1 MTPPLGG
8 DVFARA
14 SLRLAAL
21 FAVIVVALILVSGL
35 VLYRSISGDLQ
46 RVITSRPSNGETEH
60 VRVSRSVTRLRWQL
74 AVIDGLAILAVGG
87 AGLWYARRT
96 LRPVRE
102 TYAAQKRFIA
112 DASHELRTP
121 LAIMQADFEVSLR
134 GGEVDEAARPV
145 LESGLEE
152 VGRMS
157 VIVDDLLLLSRI
169 DAHQEELSFKDV
181 DLGALVATAIEPLR
195 SLAEGGGVGLTVEAP
210 KGTATVSADAA
221 HLERA
226 VRNVVKNAVEV
237 SPEGGTVT
245 VRVAAE
251 NGQALVSVADEGPG
265 MTPSQADHVF
275 DRFYRVDAA
284 RSSEGGSG
292 LGLAIVAWTVRAHGG
307 ATTVASGGGGDHHG
321 GGGGGTLM
329 TIALPLSRH
338 ARPEAP
344 A

>member
-1 MTPPLGG
+1 MTSPPSG

-21 FAVIVVALILVSGL
+21 FAVIVVALLLVSGL
-35 VLYRSISGDLQ
+35 VLYRSVSIDLQ
-46 RVITSRPSNGETEH
+46 NAIANKTTKHETEQER
-60 VRVSRSVTRLRWQL
+60 VNQSVSRLRLQL
-74 AVIDGLAILAVGG
+74 VVIDGIAILAVGG
-87 AGLWYARRT
+87 VGLWYARRT
-96 LRPVRE
+96 LRPIRE
-102 TYAAQKRFIA
+102 TYAAQKRFVA

-134 GGEVDEAARPV
+134 AGEVDEAARPV

-157 VIVDDLLLLSRI
+157 AIVDDLLMLSRI
-169 DAHQEELSFKDV
+169 DAHQEELRFADL
-181 DLGALVATAIEPLR
+181 DLGALVRAAVEPLR
-195 SLAEGGGVGLTVEAP
+195 ALAERGGVGLAVEAP
-210 KGTATVSADAA
+210 EGVATVSGDAA

-237 SPEGGTVT
+237 SPQGGTVT

-251 NGQALVSVADEGPG
+251 NGRALVSVADEGPG
-265 MTPSQADHVF
+265 IAPAQAEHIF

-292 LGLAIVAWTVRAHGG
+292 LGLTIVDWTVRAHGG
-307 ATTVASGGGGDHHG
+307 EVSVASGGNGDHHG
-321 GGGGGTLM
+321 GRGGGTLM

-338 ARPEAP
+338 A
-344 A
+344 

>member
-1 MTPPLGG
+1 MTRPPAG

-21 FAVIVVALILVSGL
+21 FAVIVVALIVVSGL
-35 VLYRSISGDLQ
+35 VLYRSVSIDLQ
-46 RVITSRPSNGETEH
+46 NAIANTTTKHETEQER
-60 VRVSRSVTRLRWQL
+60 VNQSVSRLRLQL
-74 AVIDGLAILAVGG
+74 VVIDGIAILAVGG
-87 AGLWYARRT
+87 VGLWYARRT
-96 LRPVRE
+96 LRPIRE
-102 TYAAQKRFIA
+102 TYAAQKRFVA

-134 GGEVDEAARPV
+134 AGEVDEAARPV

-157 VIVDDLLLLSRI
+157 AIVDDLLMLSRI
-169 DAHQEELSFKDV
+169 DAHQEELRFADL
-181 DLGALVATAIEPLR
+181 DLGALVRDAAEPLR
-195 SLAEGGGVGLTVEAP
+195 ALAERGGVGLTVEVPEGA
-210 KGTATVSADAA
+210 ATVSGDAA

-237 SPEGGTVT
+237 SPQGGTVT

-251 NGQALVSVADEGPG
+251 NGRALVSVADEGPG
-265 MTPSQADHVF
+265 MTPDQAEHIF

-292 LGLAIVAWTVRAHGG
+292 LGLTIVDWTVRAHGG
-307 ATTVASGGGGDHHG
+307 EVSVASGGGGDHHG
-321 GGGGGTLM
+321 GRGGGTWM

-338 ARPEAP
+338 P
-344 A
+344 

>member
-1 MTPPLGG
+1 MTPPPSG

-14 SLRLAAL
+14 SFRLAAL
-21 FAVIVVALILVSGL
+21 FAVIVVLLILVSGL
-35 VLYRSISGDLQ
+35 VLYRSISTDLQ
-46 RVITSRPSNGETEH
+46 NAIANTTTKHETEQE
-60 VRVSRSVTRLRWQL
+60 RVNQSVTRLRLQL
-74 AVIDGLAILAVGG
+74 IVIDGLAILAVGG

-134 GGEVDEAARPV
+134 GDEVDAAARPV

-157 VIVDDLLLLSRI
+157 AIVDDLLLLSRI
-169 DAHQEELSFKDV
+169 DAHQEELGFKTL
-181 DLGALVATAIEPLR
+181 DLGALVRAAVEPLR
-195 SLAEGGGVGLTVEAP
+195 ALAERGDVELAVETP
-210 KGTATVSADAA
+210 EGAATISGDAA

-237 SPEGGTVT
+237 SPKGGTVT
-245 VRVAAE
+245 VRVTAA
-251 NGQALVSVADEGPG
+251 GGRALVSVADQGPG
-265 MTPSQADHVF
+265 MTPAQAEHIF
-275 DRFYRVDAA
+275 DRFYRVDTA
-284 RSSEGGSG
+284 RASEGGSG
-292 LGLAIVAWTVRAHGG
+292 LGLAIVDWTVRAHGG
-307 ATTVASGGGGDHHG
+307 ETTVASGAGGEHH

-329 TIALPLSRH
+329 TISLPLGRH
-338 ARPEAP
+338 S
-344 A
+344 

>member
-1 MTPPLGG
+1 MTPPPSG

-14 SLRLAAL
+14 SFRLAAL

-35 VLYRSISGDLQ
+35 VLYRSVSIDLQ
-46 RVITSRPSNGETEH
+46 NAIVNTTTKHETEQER
-60 VRVSRSVTRLRWQL
+60 VNQSVSRLRLQL
-74 AVIDGLAILAVGG
+74 VVIDGIAILAVGG
-87 AGLWYARRT
+87 VGLWYARRT
-96 LRPVRE
+96 LRPIRE
-102 TYAAQKRFIA
+102 TYAAQKRFVA

-134 GGEVDEAARPV
+134 VGEVGEAARPI

-157 VIVDDLLLLSRI
+157 AIVDDLLMLSRI
-169 DAHQEELSFKDV
+169 DAHQEELRFADL
-181 DLGALVATAIEPLR
+181 DLGALVRAAVEPLR
-195 SLAEGGGVGLTVEAP
+195 SLAEQGGVGLTVEAP
-210 KGTATVSADAA
+210 EGAATVSGDAA

-237 SPEGGTVT
+237 SPQGASVT

-251 NGQALVSVADEGPG
+251 NGRALVSVADEGPG
-265 MTPSQADHVF
+265 LTPDQAEHIF

-284 RSSEGGSG
+284 RSSAGGSG
-292 LGLAIVAWTVRAHGG
+292 LGLTIVDWTVRAHGG
-307 ATTVASGGGGDHHG
+307 DVSVASGGGGDHHG
-321 GGGGGTLM
+321 GRGTLM

-338 ARPEAP
+338 ARPRSP

>member
-1 MTPPLGG
+1 MTPPPSG

-14 SLRLAAL
+14 SFRLAAL
-21 FAVIVVALILVSGL
+21 FAVIVVLLILVSGL
-35 VLYRSISGDLQ
+35 VLYRSVSTDLQ
-46 RVITSRPSNGETEH
+46 NAIANKTTSRETEQER
-60 VRVSRSVTRLRWQL
+60 VNQSVSRLRLQL
-74 AVIDGLAILAVGG
+74 VVIDGLAILAVGG

-96 LRPVRE
+96 LRPIRE

-121 LAIMQADFEVSLR
+121 LAIMQAEFEVSLR
-134 GGEVDEAARPV
+134 GDHADEAARPV

-157 VIVDDLLLLSRI
+157 AIVDDLLMLSRI
-169 DAHQEELSFKDV
+169 DAHQEELAFKDLDV
-181 DLGALVATAIEPLR
+181 GTLARTAVEPLR
-195 SLAEGGGVGLTVEAP
+195 ALAERGGVGLTVEAP
-210 KGTATVSADAA
+210 DGTATVSGDAA

-237 SPEGGTVT
+237 SPHGGTVT

-265 MTPSQADHVF
+265 MTASQAEHVF
-275 DRFYRVDAA
+275 DRFYRADVA

-292 LGLAIVAWTVRAHGG
+292 LGLTIVAWTVRAHGG
-307 ATTVASGGGGDHHG
+307 ETTVASGGAGDHH
-321 GGGGGTLM
+321 GGGGTLM
-329 TIALPLSRH
+329 TIALPLSR
-338 ARPEAP
+338 RG
-344 A
+344 

>member
-1 MTPPLGG
+1 
-8 DVFARA
+8 
-14 SLRLAAL
+14 
-21 FAVIVVALILVSGL
+21 VVALIVVSGL
-35 VLYRSISGDLQ
+35 VLYRSVSIDLQ
-46 RVITSRPSNGETEH
+46 NAIANTTTKHETEQER
-60 VRVSRSVTRLRWQL
+60 VNQSVSRLRLQL
-74 AVIDGLAILAVGG
+74 VVIDGIAILAVGG
-87 AGLWYARRT
+87 VGLWYARRT
-96 LRPVRE
+96 LRPIRE
-102 TYAAQKRFIA
+102 TYAAQKRFVA

-157 VIVDDLLLLSRI
+157 AIVDDLLLLSRI
-169 DAHQEELSFKDV
+169 DAHQEELTFRDL
-181 DLGALVATAIEPLR
+181 DLGALVRAAVEPLR
-195 SLAEGGGVGLTVEAP
+195 ALAERSGVGLTVEAP
-210 KGTATVSADAA
+210 EGAAAVNGDAV

-237 SPEGGTVT
+237 SPHDATVS
-245 VRVAAE
+245 VRVTAE
-251 NGQALVSVADEGPG
+251 DGRALVSVADEGPG
-265 MTPSQADHVF
+265 MTPDQAEHIF

-292 LGLAIVAWTVRAHGG
+292 LGLTIVDWTVRAHGG
-307 ATTVASGGGGDHHG
+307 EVSVASGGGGDHHG
-321 GGGGGTLM
+321 GRGGGTLM

-338 ARPEAP
+338 ARPSPP